1 MSQNSDLKYHIF
13 IRVLQMRWDL
23 NQKLHLEN
31 RENRTV
37 PAGQKFIST
46 LGNLFFFFVI
56 IARMIILK
64 LIGTIEGKHG

>member
-1 MSQNSDLKYHIF
+1 
-13 IRVLQMRWDL
+13 MRWDL

-31 RENRTV
+31 RKNGTV
-37 PAGQKFIST
+37 PPGQKFIST

-64 LIGTIEGKHG
+64 LFGTIEGKHG